1 MLYRL
6 VSSHPETQKEFANA
20 ILDRQSQVIFVV
32 SIILFNFLSKFFLFQ
47 NHIFYISQTLA
58 GKKKRVETA
67 GYYVSLRLEVLPF
80 RGMEESAYK
89 KI

>member
-20 ILDRQSQVIFVV
+20 ILDRQSQVISVV
-32 SIILFNFLSKFFLFQ
+32 SIILFNFLSKFFCFKI
-47 NHIFYISQTLA
+47 IFFIFLKLWRV
-58 GKKKRVETA
+58 KKKRVETA

-89 KI
+89 EI